1 VHLSKPQLF
10 NPFNFYYNIMAILI
24 FNVGFTLSSGKLTK
38 EYLYKLC
45 STSDG
50 MYAIPRLNDILYLHQ
65 KGIVYICKTQFMN

>member
-1 VHLSKPQLF
+1 
-10 NPFNFYYNIMAILI
+10 MAILI

-50 MYAIPRLNDILYLHQ
+50 MYAVPRLNDILYLHQ
-65 KGIVYICKTQFMN
+65 KGIVYM